1 MLLKLDL
8 NNCSNPRSELPPQ
21 AGTVGTRHDERITS
35 ASCLT
40 PMLSSLQKRVYLD
53 SSDHM
58 TFHYF
63 RVQSLCSLGNWSL
76 CPQLASVII
85 GFLNTRQLFSPK
97 PLISLHFVHV
107 EMLLLSLINIT
118 LSSTGVFLFLSD
130 CPSGSFRFSFSMV
143 SHPTSTF

>member
-1 MLLKLDL
+1 MLLKLAL
-8 NNCSNPRSELPPQ
+8 SNCSNPRSELPPQ
-21 AGTVGTRHDERITS
+21 ASTVGTRHDERITS
-35 ASCLT
+35 ASCLA

-76 CPQLASVII
+76 CPQLASLIS
-85 GFLNTRQLFSPK
+85 GFLKTTQLFSPR
-97 PLISLHFVHV
+97 PLTSLHFVHV

-118 LSSTGVFLFLSD
+118 LSSTVVFFYLCD
-130 CPSGSFRFSFSMV
+130 RPSGSFRFSFSMV
-143 SHPTSTF
+143 SQHTSTF